1 MRLTSKQKADAALAV
16 PCPLHDVPAG
26 EPCTSPRGA
35 LAGSCMDRRRAV
47 LRRSGDPRPEEE
59 AAAL

>member
-1 MRLTSKQKADAALAV
+1 MQLTSRQKADAALAV
-16 PCPLHDVPAG
+16 PCPVHGKAAG
-26 EPCTSPRGA
+26 GPCTSPRGA